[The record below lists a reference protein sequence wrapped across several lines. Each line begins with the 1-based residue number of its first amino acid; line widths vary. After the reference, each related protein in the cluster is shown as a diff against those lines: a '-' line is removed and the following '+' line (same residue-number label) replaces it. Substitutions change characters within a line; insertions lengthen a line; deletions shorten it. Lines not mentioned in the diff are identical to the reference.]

1 MKLDLFNNK
10 WLDIVF
16 EGRNKQ
22 YGAYEMRKNSTS
34 TSLRA
39 LAIGA
44 VVFSLAVAT
53 PKIAEFFGRNS
64 DEDNASLDKK
74 IVTIKLPPKEEKPK
88 IPVPPPPPPPPKVDQ
103 VKFVKPVVA
112 KKEEVVE
119 EPPKIKEIVDKK
131 IGDKDIKGDKD
142 AVLTVEPP
150 GDGPKKQEVVEDNN
164 VYNSAGVEVQP
175 EFPGGMGKFDEF
187 IRRNL
192 DLPDEELNGRI
203 IVQFTVEKDGSLSNV
218 QVLRDLGY
226 GTDKAALKL
235 FAKCPKWNPA
245 VQNGKK
251 VRCTYVKP
259 IVIKQN

>member
-16 EGRNKQ
+16 EGRNKS
-22 YGAYEMRKNSTS
+22 YGAYELRKNSTS
-34 TSLRA
+34 TSLKA

-44 VVFSLAVAT
+44 VVFSIAVAT
-53 PKIAEFFGRNS
+53 PKIAEFLGSSSNN
-64 DEDNASLDKK
+64 DDASLDKK

-88 IPVPPPPPPPPKVDQ
+88 INVPPPPPPPPKVDQ

-112 KKEEVVE
+112 KKEEIVE

-150 GDGPKKQEVVEDNN
+150 GDGPKKQEVVDDNN
-164 VYNSAGVEVQP
+164 VYNSAGVEVKP
-175 EFPGGMGKFDEF
+175 EFPGGMAKFDEF

-192 DLPDEELNGRI
+192 DLPEEELNGRI
-203 IVQFTVEKDGSLSNV
+203 IVQFTVEKDGSLSNI
-218 QVLRDLGY
+218 QVLRDLGF
-226 GTDKAALKL
+226 GTDKAALKM
-235 FAKCPKWNPA
+235 FAKCPKWLPA
-245 VQNGKK
+245 EQNGKK